1 MKILILIC
9 TILTINLIVL
19 IINIIKPQDKY
30 NEMIISYICDILDII
45 KYNGLVRPIEE
56 AKDEQIQK

>member
-19 IINIIKPQDKY
+19 IINIIKTQDKY